1 MRSSVSKGF
10 FQTIEVKALNNRV
23 ALITGAGRRGG
34 IGAAIALTLAQRGA
48 HIVISDICA
57 TQTELLAV
65 NNPAWEELQNV
76 AREIETCGGRA
87 LALRADVTDADSVQA
102 MVERVRAEFGR
113 LDILVNNAGIAI
125 SPGPVVFMPD
135 EAWRKT
141 LDVNAT
147 GTFLCCKYA
156 LPLMLDGERGGRVI
170 NIASIASE
178 RPKPNMAAYAASKAA
193 VVALTRSLAQ
203 EVAMFNITVNA
214 LLPGDVETALKQ
226 WGVQLE
232 ADAKGLTYDEVYA
245 GQIARIPLGRF
256 AQPQDVA
263 HMVAWLASDNANF
276 ITGQAFAVTGGREW
290 T

>member
-1 MRSSVSKGF
+1 M
-10 FQTIEVKALNNRV
+10 NNLDERV
-23 ALITGAGRRGG
+23 ALITGAGRRES
-34 IGAAIALTLAQRGA
+34 IGAAIALMLAKNGA
-48 HIVISDICA
+48 NVVVSDICA
-57 TQTELLAV
+57 AQTELLAV
-65 NNPAWEELQNV
+65 NNPAWQELESV
-76 AREIETCGGRA
+76 AQEAEACGVRA
-87 LALRADVTDADSVQA
+87 LPVRADVTDADSVQA
-102 MVERVRAEFGR
+102 LVEQVREQFGR

-141 LDVNAT
+141 LDINAT

-156 LPLMLDGERGGRVI
+156 LPLMMDGERGGRVI
-170 NIASIASE
+170 NMSSIASE
-178 RPKPNMAAYAASKAA
+178 RPKSNMSAYAASKAA

-214 LLPGDVETALKQ
+214 ILPGDVDTALKQ

-232 ADAKGLTYDEVYA
+232 ADTKGLAYDEVYA
-245 GQIARIPLGRF
+245 GQVARIPLGRF
-256 AQPQDVA
+256 AIPQDVA
-263 HMVAWLASDNANF
+263 SMVAWLASDEASF

>member
-1 MRSSVSKGF
+1 M
-10 FQTIEVKALNNRV
+10 TIQNLQDRV
-23 ALITGAGRRGG
+23 ALITGAGRRGS
-34 IGAAIALTLAQRGA
+34 IGAAIAMTLAKNGA
-48 HIVISDICA
+48 HIVVSDICA
-57 TQTELLAV
+57 AQTELLAV
-65 NNPAWEELQNV
+65 NNPAWEELSSV
-76 AREIETCGGRA
+76 AQEIEQCGVRA
-87 LALRADVTDADSVQA
+87 LPIRADVTDAESVQA
-102 MVERVRAEFGR
+102 MVEQVRAHFGR

-125 SPGPVVFMPD
+125 QPGPVVFMPD
-135 EAWRKT
+135 DAWRKT

-156 LPLMLDGERGGRVI
+156 LPLMIDGERGGRVI

-178 RPKPNMAAYAASKAA
+178 RPKPNMSAYAASKAA

-232 ADAKGLTYDEVYA
+232 ADAKGLTYDEVYQT
-245 GQIARIPLGRF
+245 QIARIPLGRF
-256 AQPQDVA
+256 ALPQDVA
-263 HMVAWLASDNANF
+263 NMVAWLASDEASF

>member
-1 MRSSVSKGF
+1 MQNLK
-10 FQTIEVKALNNRV
+10 TRV
-23 ALITGAGRRGG
+23 ALITGAGRRGS
-34 IGAAIALTLAQRGA
+34 IGAAIATTLAQHGA
-48 HIVISDICA
+48 HIAVSDICA
-57 TQTELLAV
+57 AQTELTAL
-65 NNPAWEELQNV
+65 NNPAWDELQSV
-76 AREIETCGGRA
+76 ARDIEQCGVRA
-87 LALRADVTDADSVQA
+87 LPLRADVTDADSVQQ
-102 MVERVRAEFGR
+102 MVEQVRAEFGR

-141 LDVNAT
+141 LDINAT

-170 NIASIASE
+170 NMSSIASE
-178 RPKPNMAAYAASKAA
+178 RPKPNMSAYAASKAA

-232 ADAKGLTYDEVYA
+232 ADAKGLTYDEVYQS
-245 GQIARIPLGRF
+245 QIARIPLGRF
-256 AQPQDVA
+256 ALPQDVA
-263 HMVAWLASDNANF
+263 NLVAWLASDEASF

>member
-1 MRSSVSKGF
+1 MTSNLHDS
-10 FQTIEVKALNNRV
+10 V

-34 IGAAIALTLAQRGA
+34 IGAAIATTLAKSGA
-48 HIVISDICA
+48 NVVVSDICA
-57 TQTELLAV
+57 AQTELTAL
-65 NNPAWEELQNV
+65 NNPAWDELKSV
-76 AREIETCGGRA
+76 AQEIEACGVRA
-87 LALRADVTDADSVQA
+87 LPIRADVTDADSVQA
-102 MVERVRAEFGR
+102 MVEKVREQFGR

-135 EAWRKT
+135 DAWRKT

-170 NIASIASE
+170 NMASIASE
-178 RPKPNMAAYAASKAA
+178 RPKPNMSAYAASKAA

-214 LLPGDVETALKQ
+214 ILPGDVETALKQ

-256 AQPQDVA
+256 ALPQDVA
-263 HMVAWLASDNANF
+263 NMVAWLASDEASF

>member
-1 MRSSVSKGF
+1 MTMELES
-10 FQTIEVKALNNRV
+10 RV
-23 ALITGAGRRGG
+23 ALITGAGRRES
-34 IGAAIALTLAQRGA
+34 IGAAIATTLAKNGA
-48 HIVISDICA
+48 HIVVSDICA
-57 TQTELLAV
+57 AQTELLAV
-65 NNPAWEELQNV
+65 HNPAWDELQSV
-76 AREIETCGGRA
+76 AQEIEQCGVRA
-87 LALRADVTDADSVQA
+87 LPIRADVTDANSVQA
-102 MVERVRAEFGR
+102 MVEQVRAEFGR
-113 LDILVNNAGIAI
+113 LDILVNNAGIAVQ
-125 SPGPVVFMPD
+125 PGPVVFMPD
-135 EAWRKT
+135 DAWRKT

-178 RPKPNMAAYAASKAA
+178 RPKPNMSAYAASKAA

-232 ADAKGLTYDEVYA
+232 ADAKGLTYDEVYQA
-245 GQIARIPLGRF
+245 QVARIPLGRF
-256 AQPQDVA
+256 AIPQDVA
-263 HMVAWLASDNANF
+263 NLVAWLASDKASF

>member
-1 MRSSVSKGF
+1 M
-10 FQTIEVKALNNRV
+10 QELENRV
-23 ALITGAGRRGG
+23 ALVTGAGRRDS

-263 HMVAWLASDNANF
+263 HMVAWLASDNADF

>member
-1 MRSSVSKGF
+1 V
-10 FQTIEVKALNNRV
+10 V
-23 ALITGAGRRGG
+23 
-34 IGAAIALTLAQRGA
+34 
-48 HIVISDICA
+48 SDICA
-57 TQTELLAV
+57 AQTELLAV
-65 NNPAWEELQNV
+65 SNPAWQELQSV
-76 AREIETCGGRA
+76 AQEIEQCGVRA
-87 LALRADVTDADSVQA
+87 LPVRADVTDANSVQA
-102 MVERVRAEFGR
+102 MVEQVRAEFGR

-125 SPGPVVFMPD
+125 QPGPVVFMPD
-135 EAWRKT
+135 DAWRKT

-232 ADAKGLTYDEVYA
+232 ADAKGLTYDEVYQA
-245 GQIARIPLGRF
+245 QVARIPLGRF
-256 AQPQDVA
+256 AIPQDVA
-263 HMVAWLASDNANF
+263 NLVAWLASDEASF

>member
-1 MRSSVSKGF
+1 MAKL
-10 FQTIEVKALNNRV
+10 QDRV
-23 ALITGAGRRGG
+23 ALITGAGRRGS
-34 IGAAIALTLAQRGA
+34 IGAAIALTLAQSGA
-48 HIVISDICA
+48 NIVVSDICA

-65 NNPAWEELQNV
+65 SNPARQELESV
-76 AREIETCGGRA
+76 AQEVEQCGVRA
-87 LALRADVTDADSVQA
+87 LPLQADVTDANSVQA
-102 MVERVRAEFGR
+102 LVEQVREQFGR

-125 SPGPVVFMPD
+125 NPGPVVFMPD

-141 LDVNAT
+141 LDINAT

-170 NIASIASE
+170 NMSSIAAE
-178 RPKPNMAAYAASKAA
+178 RPKPNMSAYAASKAA

-214 LLPGDVETALKQ
+214 ILPGDVETALKQ

-232 ADAKGLTYDEVYA
+232 ADTKGLTYNEVYQA
-245 GQIARIPLGRF
+245 QVARIPLGRF
-256 AQPQDVA
+256 ALPQDVA
-263 HMVAWLASDNANF
+263 EMVAWLASDAASF

>member
-1 MRSSVSKGF
+1 M
-10 FQTIEVKALNNRV
+10 QELENRV
-23 ALITGAGRRGG
+23 ALVTGAGRRGG
-34 IGAAIALTLAQRGA
+34 IGATIALTLAQRGA
-48 HIVISDICA
+48 HIVVSDICA

-76 AREIETCGGRA
+76 AREIENCGSRA
-87 LALRADVTDADSVQA
+87 LARRADVTDADSVQA
-102 MVERVRAEFGR
+102 MVEQVRAEFGR

-263 HMVAWLASDNANF
+263 HMVAWLVSDKADF

>member
-1 MRSSVSKGF
+1 M
-10 FQTIEVKALNNRV
+10 
-23 ALITGAGRRGG
+23 
-34 IGAAIALTLAQRGA
+34 
-48 HIVISDICA
+48 
-57 TQTELLAV
+57 
-65 NNPAWEELQNV
+65 
-76 AREIETCGGRA
+76 
-87 LALRADVTDADSVQA
+87 
-102 MVERVRAEFGR
+102 RAEFGR

-263 HMVAWLASDNANF
+263 HMVAWLVSDKADF

>member
-1 MRSSVSKGF
+1 MKQLGH
-10 FQTIEVKALNNRV
+10 RV
-23 ALITGAGRRGG
+23 ALITGAGRRGS
-34 IGAAIALTLAQRGA
+34 IGAAIALALAQQGA
-48 HIVISDICA
+48 HIVVSDICA
-57 TQTELLAV
+57 AQTELLAV

-76 AREIETCGGRA
+76 AQEIENFGVRA
-87 LALRADVTDADSVQA
+87 LTIRADVTDADSVRQ
-102 MVERVRAEFGR
+102 MVEQTREQFGR

-135 EAWRKT
+135 DAWRKT

-156 LPLMLDGERGGRVI
+156 LPLMLDGERGGRVV

-178 RPKPNMAAYAASKAA
+178 RPKPNMSAYAASKAA

-245 GQIARIPLGRF
+245 GQVARIPLGRF
-256 AQPQDVA
+256 ALPQDVA
-263 HMVAWLASDNANF
+263 RMVAWLASDEANF
-276 ITGQAFAVTGGREW
+276 ITGQTFAVTGGREW

>member
-1 MRSSVSKGF
+1 MDTKGLE
-10 FQTIEVKALNNRV
+10 TRV
-23 ALITGAGRRGG
+23 ALITGAGRRES
-34 IGAAIALTLAQRGA
+34 IGAAIAATLAQNGA
-48 HIVISDICA
+48 HIVVSDICA
-57 TQTELLAV
+57 AQTELTAL
-65 NNPAWEELQNV
+65 NNPAWDELQNV
-76 AREIETCGGRA
+76 AQEIEACGVRA
-87 LALRADVTDADSVQA
+87 LPIRADVTDADSVQQ
-102 MVERVRAEFGR
+102 MVEQVREQFGR

-125 SPGPVVFMPD
+125 QPGPVVFMPD

-141 LDVNAT
+141 LDINAT

-170 NIASIASE
+170 NMSSIASE
-178 RPKPNMAAYAASKAA
+178 RPKPNMSAYAASKAA

-256 AQPQDVA
+256 ALPQDVA
-263 HMVAWLASDNANF
+263 NMVAWLVSDEASF

>member
-1 MRSSVSKGF
+1 MAKL
-10 FQTIEVKALNNRV
+10 QDWV
-23 ALITGAGRRGG
+23 ALITGAGRRGS
-34 IGAAIALTLAQRGA
+34 IGAAIALTLAQSGA
-48 HIVISDICA
+48 NIVVSDICA

-65 NNPAWEELQNV
+65 SNPARQELESV
-76 AREIETCGGRA
+76 AQEVEQCGVRA
-87 LALRADVTDADSVQA
+87 LSLQADVTDANSVQA
-102 MVERVRAEFGR
+102 LVEQVREQFGR

-125 SPGPVVFMPD
+125 NPGPVVFMPD

-141 LDVNAT
+141 LDINAT

-170 NIASIASE
+170 NMSSIAAE
-178 RPKPNMAAYAASKAA
+178 RPKPNMSAYAASKAA

-214 LLPGDVETALKQ
+214 ILPGDVETALKQ

-232 ADAKGLTYDEVYA
+232 ADTKGLTYDEVYQA
-245 GQIARIPLGRF
+245 QVARIPLGRF
-256 AQPQDVA
+256 ALPQDVA
-263 HMVAWLASDNANF
+263 EMVAWLASDAASF

>member
-1 MRSSVSKGF
+1 MTMELES
-10 FQTIEVKALNNRV
+10 RV
-23 ALITGAGRRGG
+23 ALITGAGRRGS
-34 IGAAIALTLAQRGA
+34 IGAAIAMTLAKNGA
-48 HIVISDICA
+48 HIVVSDICA
-57 TQTELLAV
+57 AQTELTAL

-76 AREIETCGGRA
+76 AQEIEACGVRA
-87 LALRADVTDADSVQA
+87 LPVRADVTDADSVQA
-102 MVERVRAEFGR
+102 MVEQTRETFGR

-125 SPGPVVFMPD
+125 QPGPVVFMPD
-135 EAWRKT
+135 DAWRKT

-170 NIASIASE
+170 NIASIAAE
-178 RPKPNMAAYAASKAA
+178 RPKPNMSAYAASKAA

-232 ADAKGLTYDEVYA
+232 ADAKGLTYDEVYQS
-245 GQIARIPLGRF
+245 QIARIPLGRF
-256 AQPQDVA
+256 ALPQDVA
-263 HMVAWLASDNANF
+263 NLVAWLASDEASF

>member
-1 MRSSVSKGF
+1 MAKL
-10 FQTIEVKALNNRV
+10 QDWV
-23 ALITGAGRRGG
+23 ALITGAGRRGS
-34 IGAAIALTLAQRGA
+34 IGAAIALTLAQSGA
-48 HIVISDICA
+48 NIVVSDICA

-65 NNPAWEELQNV
+65 SNPARQELESV
-76 AREIETCGGRA
+76 AQEVEQCGVRA
-87 LALRADVTDADSVQA
+87 LPLQADVTDANSVQA
-102 MVERVRAEFGR
+102 LVEQVREQFGR

-125 SPGPVVFMPD
+125 NPGPVVFMPD

-141 LDVNAT
+141 LDINAT

-170 NIASIASE
+170 NMSSIAAE
-178 RPKPNMAAYAASKAA
+178 RPKPNMSAYAASKAA

-214 LLPGDVETALKQ
+214 ILPGDVETALKQ

-232 ADAKGLTYDEVYA
+232 ADTKGLTYDEVYQA
-245 GQIARIPLGRF
+245 QVARIPLGRF
-256 AQPQDVA
+256 ALPQDVA
-263 HMVAWLASDNANF
+263 EMVAWLASDAASF